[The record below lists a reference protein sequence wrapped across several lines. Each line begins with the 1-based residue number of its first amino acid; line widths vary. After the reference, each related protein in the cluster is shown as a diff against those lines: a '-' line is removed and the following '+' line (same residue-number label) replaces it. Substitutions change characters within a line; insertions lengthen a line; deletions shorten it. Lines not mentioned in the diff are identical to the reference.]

1 MCENSQPGIV
11 GLARWSVIW
20 LGASRIFDPYLLS
33 VVQESDALWATLA
46 TDNLPVFSS
55 LGKNSL
61 SLFQSTI
68 VFVIIVHSFDVLMGG
83 L

>member
-1 MCENSQPGIV
+1 M
-11 GLARWSVIW
+11 
-20 LGASRIFDPYLLS
+20 LS

-55 LGKNSL
+55 LGKVSL

-68 VFVIIVHSFDVLMGG
+68 VFVIIVHSFVVLMGG